1 MEKKLEDEAATK
13 EDMRDVH
20 TLVQDARTI
29 WPTLSLERQRR
40 YIRLTTQ
47 SIELDVLAEGWL
59 ILFVRWS
66 PYMGY
71 DATDVAI
78 IWRQRG
84 AGKVWTETENS
95 ILERSYSTA
104 SRGWILDQLPSRSW
118 ESIRAQAFKQGC
130 IVRYS
135 PMIQTCRYGRVER
148 INVLWTRTS

>member
-104 SRGWILDQLPSRSW
+104 SRG
-118 ESIRAQAFKQGC
+118 
-130 IVRYS
+130 
-135 PMIQTCRYGRVER
+135 
-148 INVLWTRTS
+148 